1 MKMRQDTITLPAQAA
16 TSPHDPGLR
25 SAESTC
31 DEHQTTLAR
40 SRSRKEQGMPR
51 RMRQIVVGVVTIASV
66 VLALLAGVVVAP
78 RTAHAATQ
86 VMVFQFHGETALA
99 NFDSIDATG
108 CIETSVILSGG
119 ESITLNRPGT
129 GAPPQMLKMVVEISQ
144 FNNCTGFLLLSAV
157 ATSSV
162 IDFHLAAD
170 LSSATLT
177 ASQVATVNEVTGT
190 PFNIDVTM
198 TWAGTGSTTRQATHE
213 HFSAP
218 GLLVNGIVVGF
229 TRAAVATGT
238 ITDGT
243 TNFTPTPSSSAMVSK
258 VTSGE
263 ITVTQG

>member
-1 MKMRQDTITLPAQAA
+1 MSMRQNKTTLPAQAGA
-16 TSPHDPGLR
+16 SPRDPSLL
-25 SAESTC
+25 STEPAC
-31 DEHQTTLAR
+31 DDRRAPLAR
-40 SRSRKEQGMPR
+40 SSSRKEQVMPR
-51 RMRQIVVGVVTIASV
+51 RMRQIVIGMVTIVSV
-66 VLALLAGVVVAP
+66 VLTLLAGVVVAP

-86 VMVFQFHGETALA
+86 VMVFRFHGETALA
-99 NFDSIDATG
+99 NFDSKDATG
-108 CIETSVILSGG
+108 CIETSVILAGG

-129 GAPPQMLKMVVEISQ
+129 GAPQQMPRMVVEISQ

-157 ATSSV
+157 AISSV

-198 TWAGTGSTTRQATHE
+198 TWAGTGSTTRQATPS

-243 TNFTPTPSSSAMVSK
+243 TNFTPTPSSSAMVSN